1 MISTLVLIYFDS
13 PRLGHTIKTNPV
25 KFQAVDP
32 EISSNLFFSEKGLG
46 IVSPTNFAYVFFREK
61 YFPCYF
67 IS

>member
-32 EISSNLFFSEKGLG
+32 EISSNLFFFRKESGDSFTDKFC
-46 IVSPTNFAYVFFREK
+46 VCFF
-61 YFPCYF
+61 
-67 IS
+67 S